1 MKTKRLKSEKQDCRC
16 YHWNG
21 KAFHET
27 KTNRSLLQQKK
38 QTKAI
43 TKGCRASSF
52 YWNQLFKML
61 KLLYLDHWELMRFGK
76 FYLLGVVLAVHP
88 ILIHNQANQLISRTQ
103 RPKGHWI
110 HYFFSNYNRNIFF
123 AWRVEQFA
131 QYVQG
136 NNQNRS
142 RFLLDFFPNSRFCNS
157 VKCGEK
163 RVWRMMDRSLSCDNT
178 VFLIVQLGC

>member
-88 ILIHNQANQLISRTQ
+88 ILIHNQAYQLISRTQ

-110 HYFFSNYNRNIFF
+110 HFFFPTTIETFFLHGELNNSHSMFKVIIKIDRVFCSIFF
-123 AWRVEQFA
+123 QIPVFA
-131 QYVQG
+131 IRWNV
-136 NNQNRS
+136 
-142 RFLLDFFPNSRFCNS
+142 
-157 VKCGEK
+157 VKKEFEEWWTEVCPATT
-163 RVWRMMDRSLSCDNT
+163 RC
-178 VFLIVQLGC
+178 F